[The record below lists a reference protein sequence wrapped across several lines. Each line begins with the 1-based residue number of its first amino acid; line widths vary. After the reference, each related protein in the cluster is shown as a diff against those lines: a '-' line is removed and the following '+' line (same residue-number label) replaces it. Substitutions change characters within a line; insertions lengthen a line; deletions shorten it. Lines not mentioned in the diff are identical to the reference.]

1 MPQATP
7 QYGGRT
13 ARRLRVI
20 ALGVAALYVLS
31 GVYAVRPAERVVIR
45 RFGRALRMSV
55 GPGLHY
61 SLPWPIDRRARVRVA
76 EPRRV
81 TIGFTAAD
89 QSVGTTPPPSSARFL
104 AGDENVVQIGMVV
117 QYTVSDPLRFL
128 YRARDSKKVVQ
139 VVAERAMARV
149 LAGTEVDDILTRAKG
164 PIAAEV
170 MRETQAS
177 LDDLGMGISVSSVTI
192 PSAEPPAE
200 VAADFQ
206 DVASAREDYHRI
218 INEAEAYA
226 AEAVPTARGK
236 ASRLAAEA
244 EGYKLKVVNEAS
256 GDAAYFSQLR
266 KQYAGAK
273 EVTASRIYVEA
284 MERLLPKM
292 RVIVTDEAG
301 SPLDLTVVRNEP

>member
-1 MPQATP
+1 MAEAMAKSD
-7 QYGGRT
+7 GRA
-13 ARRLRVI
+13 ARRLRGI
-20 ALGVAALYVLS
+20 AIAVVALYLLT

-45 RFGRALRMSV
+45 RFGRALEASV

-89 QSVGTTPPPSSARFL
+89 QSVGITPSPTSARFL
-104 AGDENVVQIGMVV
+104 AGDENVVQLGMVV
-117 QYTVSDPLRFL
+117 QYTVSDPVRFL
-128 YRARDSKKVVQ
+128 YRAPNPEAVVQ

-149 LAGTEVDDILTRAKG
+149 LAGMEVDDVLTRAKG

-170 MRETQAS
+170 TRQTQTLLA
-177 LDDLGMGISVSSVTI
+177 DLEMGISVSSVTI

-218 INEAEAYA
+218 INEADAYA
-226 AEAVPTARGK
+226 AEVVPTARGK
-236 ASRLAAEA
+236 AARLEAEA

-256 GDAAYFSQLR
+256 GDAAYFTQLR

-273 EVTASRIYVEA
+273 EVTASRIYLET